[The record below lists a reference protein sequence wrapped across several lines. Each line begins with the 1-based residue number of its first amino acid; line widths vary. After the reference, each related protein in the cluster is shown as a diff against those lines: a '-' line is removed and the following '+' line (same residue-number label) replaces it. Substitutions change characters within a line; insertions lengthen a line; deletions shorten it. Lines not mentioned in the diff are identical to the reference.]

1 MKNVETKGRTLEI
14 IKAEAN
20 AKVDEMNKTKEL
32 SARLTLDVEIDK
44 LVKEYDKLALLTVYA
59 SAKAE
64 DLPIIALA
72 KVCTYSTIRKVKT
85 PGEEV
90 VDGVVK
96 PVDVYSLSDK
106 VTVLNILKFI
116 KWLEER
122 NYKMPTGWQSRMSAV
137 KANIID
143 QWQAFDK
150 AQDEHIFRIGQLKRL
165 VQDMVD
171 DMGMM
176 KTEQGNNALR
186 ATSAH
191 ARTLLKYANR
201 KTGVQTGD
209 TLTPKIWDELLMTVL
224 NSIASGAAFENTYG
238 GTAVFEKETATA
250 EDAPATA
257 ETTEAPATAEAE
269 APAETAPAVTEAVAT
284 EEVKAE

>member
-1 MKNVETKGRTLEI
+1 MKNEVTGRTLET

-20 AKVDEMNKTKEL
+20 AKIDELNKAKDL
-32 SARLTLDVEIDK
+32 SARLVLDVEIDK

-59 SAKAE
+59 AAKAE
-64 DLPIIALA
+64 ALPVMALA
-72 KVCTYSTIRKVKT
+72 KTCTYSTIRKVKT

-96 PVDVYSLSDK
+96 AVDVYSLADK
-106 VTVLNILKFI
+106 ESVLNILKFI

-150 AQDEHIFRIGQLKRL
+150 AQDEHIFKIGQLKRL
-165 VQDMVD
+165 LQDMVD
-171 DMGMM
+171 DMGMV

-191 ARTLLKYANR
+191 ARTLLKYANK
-201 KTGVQTGD
+201 KTGVQTGE
-209 TLTPKIWDELLMTVL
+209 TLTPKIWDELLMSVL

-238 GTAVFEKETATA
+238 GTAVFKEETTASET
-250 EDAPATA
+250 PATTEESPA
-257 ETTEAPATAEAE
+257 QAEAPAT
-269 APAETAPAVTEAVAT
+269 
-284 EEVKAE
+284 EEPKAK

>member
-1 MKNVETKGRTLEI
+1 MKKNEVNGRTLEI

-20 AKVDEMNKTKEL
+20 AKVDEMNKTKDL
-32 SARLTLDVEIDK
+32 TARLVLDAEIDK

-64 DLPIIALA
+64 ALPIMALA

-85 PGEEV
+85 PGEEI

-96 PVDVYSLSDK
+96 PVDVYSLADK
-106 VTVLNILKFI
+106 VSTLNILKFI

-122 NYKMPTGWQSRMSAV
+122 NFKMPLGWQSRMSAV

-150 AQDEHIFRIGQLKRL
+150 AQDEHIFRIGQLKGL
-165 VQDMVD
+165 LQVMVD

-176 KTEQGNNALR
+176 MTEKGNNALR

-191 ARTLLKYANR
+191 ARTMLKYANK
-201 KTGVQTGD
+201 KTGVQTGE
-209 TLTPKIWDELLMTVL
+209 TLTPKIWDELLMSVL

-238 GTAVFEKETATA
+238 GTAVFEKESATA
-250 EDAPATA
+250 D
-257 ETTEAPATAEAE
+257 TTEATEESAV
-269 APAETAPAVTEAVAT
+269 APAT
-284 EEVKAE
+284 EEVAAQ